1 MIRRELTLQTRD
13 DLRRFFEDRDY
24 MVIAVP
30 REEPA
35 RLYVV
40 RATRVVETAR
50 RIHNLSPL
58 STAVLGRALI
68 GALLLTSLI
77 KHATDQKILLKI
89 EGGGPAGLIV
99 AEADGRGRVRGFI
112 ENPRLQT
119 LVKEKEGRRKFDVGR
134 AVGREGTLTV
144 VKELRMGTPY
154 TSVVPLVS
162 GEIAEDI
169 AYYLTQSEQI
179 PSAVG
184 IGVLVGEDGRVRQ
197 AGGFLLQTL
206 GGTSDRVIDLL
217 ETRTLR
223 MPPLTEMMEQGKRP
237 EDIATDLLEDLDPQ
251 LIGLKEIE
259 YHCPCDEEVAK
270 ASLSL
275 LSEGEIEDL
284 LSRGPAEVVC
294 RFCGRVYRFTRE
306 DLGKG
311 S

>member
-119 LVKEKEGRRKFDVGR
+119 FVREKEGRRKFDVGR

-217 ETRTLR
+217 ETRTLQ

-259 YHCPCDEEVAK
+259 YHCPCDEEVA
-270 ASLSL
+270 
-275 LSEGEIEDL
+275 
-284 LSRGPAEVVC
+284 
-294 RFCGRVYRFTRE
+294 
-306 DLGKG
+306 
-311 S
+311 

>member
-119 LVKEKEGRRKFDVGR
+119 FVREKEGRRKFDVGR

-217 ETRTLR
+217 ETRTLQ

-284 LSRGPAEVVC
+284 LSKGPAEVVC

>member
-184 IGVLVGEDGRVRQ
+184 IGVLVGEDGKVRQ